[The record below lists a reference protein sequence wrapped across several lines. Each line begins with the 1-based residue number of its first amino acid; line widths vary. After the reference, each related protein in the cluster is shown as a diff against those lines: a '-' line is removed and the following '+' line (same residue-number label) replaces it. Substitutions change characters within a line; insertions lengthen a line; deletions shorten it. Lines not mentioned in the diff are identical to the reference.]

1 MSCQNVAFIELANQI
16 GGGVGERDAV
26 GFVHDDQFVAVDL
39 LQWCFQVVTV
49 RWLIQLRRCRI
60 APNVLHGRP

>member
-26 GFVHDDQFVAVDL
+26 NFVHDDQFVAVDL
-39 LQWCFQVVTV
+39 L
-49 RWLIQLRRCRI
+49 
-60 APNVLHGRP
+60 